1 MTAPK
6 NDGIR
11 ESSVFF
17 SRKFVRNNI
26 IQLMI
31 MLTAMFD

>member
-1 MTAPK
+1 MTAHK

-11 ESSVFF
+11 ERQLF
-17 SRKFVRNNI
+17 SRKFVGNNI

-31 MLTAMFD
+31 LLTTTFD

>member
-1 MTAPK
+1 MTAHK

-11 ESSVFF
+11 ESSVF
-17 SRKFVRNNI
+17 SRKFVRNDM

-31 MLTAMFD
+31 MLTTMFD

>member
-1 MTAPK
+1 MTAHK

-17 SRKFVRNNI
+17 SLFVRYM
-26 IQLMI
+26 IQLVI
-31 MLTAMFD
+31 MLTTMLD